1 MGFFSKL
8 FSKKEEPKVLK
19 SIIKAPIN
27 GRVLPISEVPDETFA
42 TKMLGDGIGIEPV
55 ESGTIVAPVDGVIGQ
70 LFETGHAF
78 TVETKEGVN
87 ILVHFGL
94 NTVELKG
101 QGFEI
106 IAKEGDNVKAGD
118 PIIKYDLEFLKAN
131 SPSVITPVVV
141 LDSEEYKSIKTFEN
155 QTVHAGN
162 ETIIE
167 IEL

>member
-94 NTVELKG
+94 N
-101 QGFEI
+101 
-106 IAKEGDNVKAGD
+106 AKEGDNVKAGD

-162 ETIIE
+162 KTIIE